1 MKKVLGIIAIIIT
14 ILIIA
19 IIAAPFLFK
28 NQISSL
34 AKKEISKQMEA
45 EVDYSSVNIS
55 IFKHF
60 PELTLTLNDLSIVQ
74 DKNDTLISMQQ
85 MMLNMDAWSAITDN
99 ELNIRTIFLNT
110 PRINYITGFTDT
122 TADAE
127 TVTDMPVETP
137 EDSIS
142 EDPFLVK
149 LQNLSIING
158 RIAYLD
164 TTEQMNAVVD
174 GINLNLSGDFSEI
187 KTVLNIDFTADNI
200 FYAQEGETLIKG
212 YPSSL
217 KAQVDADLQNMVFT
231 LKENNL
237 KLGVL
242 SLQLDGD
249 VKENGPNY
257 AINLNLNAPVTD
269 MSELIGMLPKSYASM
284 MEGMKTDGKIAI
296 NGNIKG
302 DYVDMDH
309 LPEFD
314 FVFSVVDGMFQYP
327 DLPKSINSIN
337 ISAKIIHPDQTSA
350 DAMVIRVDNFACN
363 IGGNPIESKWNF
375 TTPVSDLNINGF
387 FKGNVDLA
395 TLKDVIPLEDYDLK
409 GKINAD
415 IRLKGRMSAIE
426 KEEYQKFD
434 ASGYMSLNAFWFKSN
449 DVPQGISINESTL
462 SFSPKEIDLKSFS
475 AKLGVSDF
483 TLDGK
488 ISNYINYVFS
498 NGTLKGKFNHRSNY
512 INANEFLD
520 QEDEN
525 TAETDTTAGSLFFV
539 PDKLD
544 LVFTSNI
551 RKMLFDNLKINNTQG
566 KITIVNR
573 KAILD
578 DLNMQLLDG
587 SMTLTGVYNT
597 EDTTKVFSD
606 MQLVVNN
613 IDVAQTTAS
622 FSTIRKLA
630 PIATYAEGR
639 ISLNIN
645 YYSLFLDNGEIDL
658 DKLASQG
665 YLSSPSLL
673 VKNNSALDELAR
685 VTQNPKYKDLKTG
698 PFKANYVIENGK
710 VIIKPFKVVV
720 DDKNMEIWGDH
731 ALKNDMNYHIK
742 TTVAANEL
750 GKDVANLVKMI
761 SDPNKQLP
769 VTINIKGTINKPA
782 VSLDAK
788 EALKQLQKD
797 ASKGILN
804 GLFK

>member
-19 IIAAPFLFK
+19 IVATPFLFK

-45 EVDYSSVNIS
+45 DVDYSSVNIS

-60 PELTLTLNDLSIVQ
+60 PDLTLSLNDLSIVQ
-74 DKNDTLISMQQ
+74 EETDTLISMRQ
-85 MMLNMDAWSAITDN
+85 MLLNMETWSAITGN
-99 ELNIRTIFLNT
+99 QLNIKTIVLNT
-110 PRINYITGFTDT
+110 PRINYVTGV
-122 TADAE
+122 ADASSAE
-127 TVTDMPVETP
+127 MVEEMPDKSTQDTITE
-137 EDSIS
+137 E
-142 EDPFLVK
+142 PFLVK
-149 LQNLSIING
+149 LQNLSVING

-164 TTEQMNAVVD
+164 TTEQMHAVVD
-174 GINLNLSGDFSEI
+174 GINLNLSGDFSEV
-187 KTVLNIDFTADNI
+187 KTLLDIDFNADNI

-212 YPSSL
+212 FPSSL
-217 KAQVDADLQNMVFT
+217 KAQVDADLQHMVFT
-231 LKENNL
+231 LKDNNL

-242 SLQLDGD
+242 NLELDGN
-249 VKENGPNY
+249 VKESGPNY
-257 AINLNLNAPVTD
+257 TIDLHLNAPVTD
-269 MSELIGMLPKSYASM
+269 MSDLLGMLPESYASM
-284 MEGMKTDGKIAI
+284 MEGMKTDGKITI

-314 FVFSVVDGMFQYP
+314 FKFSVADGMFQYP

-337 ISAKIIHPDQTSA
+337 INATITHPDQTST

-395 TLKDVIPLEDYDLK
+395 TLKDVIPMEDYDIK

-415 IRLKGRMSAIE
+415 IRLKGHMSAIE

-434 ASGYMSLNAFWFKSN
+434 ASGYMSLNGFWFKSN

-475 AKLGVSDF
+475 ARMGESDF

-488 ISNYINYVFS
+488 FSNYINYVFS
-498 NGTLKGKFNHRSNY
+498 DGTLKGKFNHKSNY

-520 QEDEN
+520 QEDDN
-525 TAETDTTAGSLFFV
+525 IAETDTSASELFLV

-551 RKMLFDNLKINNTQG
+551 RKMLFDNLKIYNTTG
-566 KITIVNR
+566 KITVVNR

-578 DLNMQLLDG
+578 NLNMQMLDG
-587 SMTLTGVYNT
+587 SVTLTGVYNT

-606 MQLVVNN
+606 MQMVIDN

-639 ISLNIN
+639 ISLNLN
-645 YYSLFLDNGEIDL
+645 YYSPFMENGEIDI

-673 VKNNSALDELAR
+673 VKNNAALDELAR

-698 PFKANYVIENGK
+698 PFKANYMIENGK
-710 VIIKPFKVVV
+710 VVIKPFKVVV
-720 DDKNMEIWGDH
+720 DDKPMEIWGDH

-761 SDPNKQLP
+761 SDPDKQLP
-769 VTINIKGTINKPA
+769 VTVNIKGSINKPV

-788 EALKQLQKD
+788 AAIKQLQKD